1 MYLGASLQTFET
13 ASGKTCWEMSSEK
26 YVRAE
31 VINVEERLSKSECRL
46 PSKFDTPM
54 DTTYNPPED
63 VSKYL
68 NADRLQY
75 YQETIGILRWA
86 VEIGRIDI
94 LIEVSLLSLHVA
106 LPRVGHLL
114 TVYRIFGYL
123 K

>member
-1 MYLGASLQTFET
+1 M
-13 ASGKTCWEMSSEK
+13 
-26 YVRAE
+26 
-31 VINVEERLSKSECRL
+31 L
-46 PSKFDTPM
+46 PSKCDAPM
-54 DTTYNPPED
+54 DTTYNPAED
-63 VSKYL
+63 VSKVL
-68 NADRLQY
+68 NEDGLQA
-75 YQETIGILRWA
+75 YQEMIGILRWA